1 MKELVVIS
9 GKGGTGKTSV
19 VASLATLAP
28 PRTVLADCDVD
39 AADLHLILDPT
50 IRHREDFVGGSR
62 ATIDPSLCIACGQCV
77 QYCRFD
83 AIHPAPDGKAY
94 QVDAIACEGCGVC
107 ERFCPAEAIDFSPAV
122 NGEWYI
128 SDTRYG
134 PMVHARLGI
143 AEENSGKLV
152 TLVRKKAK
160 ETAAAKGLD
169 LMITDG
175 SPGVGCPVMAS
186 LTGADA
192 VLLVTEPTP
201 SGFHDLDRV
210 VDLLQRFQLPAMV
223 CINKADLNLELT
235 AEIEAYAVKR
245 GLQPVGRIPY
255 SPAVTEAQTVGLS
268 VVEYGDNEA
277 ASSLRNIWE
286 RVAQF
291 LESSVREPVGDR

>member
-1 MKELVVIS
+1 MQELVVIS

-28 PRTVLADCDVD
+28 PTTVLADCDVD
-39 AADLHLILDPT
+39 AADLHLILAPT

-62 ATIDPSLCIACGQCV
+62 ATIDADLCMACGQCV
-77 QYCRFD
+77 EYCKFD
-83 AIHPAPDGKAY
+83 AIHPTPDGTAY

-107 ERFCPAEAIDFSPAV
+107 ARFCPTAAIDFSPAV

-128 SDTRYG
+128 SETRHG

-160 ETAAAKGLD
+160 ETAAAQGLE

-223 CINKADLNLELT
+223 CINKADLNLALT
-235 AEIEAYAVKR
+235 AQIEAYAVHR

-255 SPAVTEAQTVGLS
+255 SPAVTEAQTAGLS
-268 VVEYGDNEA
+268 VVEYGNNAAA
-277 ASSLRNIWE
+277 ASLRTIW
-286 RVAQF
+286 A
-291 LESSVREPVGDR
+291 SIADRLKLPMITPGMS

>member
-19 VASLATLAP
+19 VASFAALAP
-28 PRTVLADCDVD
+28 HPVLADCDVD
-39 AADLHLILDPT
+39 AADLHLILSPT
-50 IRHREDFVGGSR
+50 ICDREDFIGGSR
-62 ATIDPSLCIACGQCV
+62 AAIDSSLCIACGQCV

-83 AIHPAPDGKAY
+83 AIHPAPDGRTY
-94 QVDAIACEGCGVC
+94 QVDPIACEGCGVC

-122 NGEWYI
+122 NGEWYV
-128 SDTRYG
+128 SNTRYG

-160 ETAAAKGLD
+160 ETAQALGLN

-235 AEIEAYAVKR
+235 EQIEAYAVKR
-245 GLQPVGRIPY
+245 GLQAVGRIPY
-255 SPAVTEAQTVGLS
+255 SPTVTEAQTVGLS
-268 VVEYGDNEA
+268 VVEYGDDEA
-277 ASSLRNIWE
+277 ASSLRTIWSQ
-286 RVAQF
+286 VAQS
-291 LESSVREPVGDR
+291 LESIGSR

>member
-19 VASLATLAP
+19 VASFAALAP
-28 PRTVLADCDVD
+28 HPVLADCDVD
-39 AADLHLILDPT
+39 AADLHLILSPT
-50 IRHREDFVGGSR
+50 ICDREDFIGGSR
-62 ATIDPSLCIACGQCV
+62 ATIDSSLCIACGQCLR
-77 QYCRFD
+77 YCRFD
-83 AIHPAPDGKAY
+83 AIHPTPDGRTY
-94 QVDAIACEGCGVC
+94 QVDPIACEGCGVC

-122 NGEWYI
+122 NGEWYV
-128 SDTRYG
+128 SNTRYG

-160 ETAAAKGLD
+160 ETAQALGLN

-186 LTGADA
+186 LTGADG

-235 AEIEAYAVKR
+235 E
-245 GLQPVGRIPY
+245 
-255 SPAVTEAQTVGLS
+255 
-268 VVEYGDNEA
+268 
-277 ASSLRNIWE
+277 
-286 RVAQF
+286 
-291 LESSVREPVGDR
+291 

>member
-1 MKELVVIS
+1 V
-9 GKGGTGKTSV
+9 
-19 VASLATLAP
+19 
-28 PRTVLADCDVD
+28 
-39 AADLHLILDPT
+39 
-50 IRHREDFVGGSR
+50 
-62 ATIDPSLCIACGQCV
+62 CIACGQCV

-83 AIHPAPDGKAY
+83 AIHPAPNGKTY
-94 QVDAIACEGCGVC
+94 YEVDAIACEGCGVC
-107 ERFCPAEAIDFSPAV
+107 ERFCPTEAIEFGPVV
-122 NGEWYI
+122 NGESYI

-152 TLVRKKAK
+152 TLVRNKAK
-160 ETAAAKGLD
+160 ETAAAKGLN

-210 VDLLQRFQLPAMV
+210 VDLLQRFQLPGMV

-235 AEIEAYAVKR
+235 AQIEDYAVKR
-245 GLQPVGRIPY
+245 GLQNVGRIPY
-255 SPAVTEAQTVGLS
+255 SPAVTAAQTAGLS
-268 VVEYGDNEA
+268 IVEYGDDET
-277 ASSLRNIWE
+277 ASSVKGIWE
-286 RVAQF
+286 KVAQF
-291 LESSVREPVGDR
+291 IESLNHPL

>member
-19 VASLATLAP
+19 VASLAALASP
-28 PRTVLADCDVD
+28 EAVLADCDVD
-39 AADLHLILDPT
+39 AADLHLILSPT
-50 IRHREDFVGGSR
+50 IRQREDFVGGSR
-62 ATIDPSLCIACGQCV
+62 ATIDSSVCIACGQCV

-83 AIHPAPDGKAY
+83 AIHPAPNGKTY
-94 QVDAIACEGCGVC
+94 YEVDAIACEGCGVC
-107 ERFCPAEAIDFSPAV
+107 ERFCPTEAIEFGPVV
-122 NGEWYI
+122 NGESYI

-152 TLVRKKAK
+152 TLVRNKAK
-160 ETAAAKGLD
+160 ETAAAKGLN

-210 VDLLQRFQLPAMV
+210 VDLLQRFQLPGMV
-223 CINKADLNLELT
+223 CINKADLNLDLT
-235 AEIEAYAVKR
+235 AQIEDYAVKR
-245 GLQPVGRIPY
+245 GLQNVGRIPY
-255 SPAVTEAQTVGLS
+255 SPAVTAAQTAGLS
-268 VVEYGDNEA
+268 IVEYGDHET
-277 ASSLRNIWE
+277 ASSVKAIWE
-286 RVAQF
+286 KVAQF
-291 LESSVREPVGDR
+291 IESLNQ